1 MYLVGGLPVEI
12 EPEEALVPDE
22 RKALARISRQ
32 GLGPGER
39 ALPFHLRLVAEP
51 PWASADTSRFADGD
65 PAAIDW
71 VDERVRVSHARFL
84 AELDP
89 IGRSGR
95 LFRPA
100 RGRGALEITLR
111 TALCS
116 RLPFEGGLPLHA
128 AGIVADGR
136 GIAFFG
142 VSGAGKT
149 TLASLSPH
157 AVLSDEL
164 VAVAPAQSRT
174 GPPDPPVAVGP
185 FVLTASGF
193 WGTGEQDRTSTK
205 PWPLAAL
212 VELAKGAQL
221 RLDRLGPREAITRL
235 VRVIQVPP
243 GPPLWSAALAVLGRL
258 VREVPV
264 YRMAWSPERPPWP
277 DLLKE
282 LPRLPPGTGC
292 R

>member
-1 MYLVGGLPVEI
+1 MHLVGGLPVEI
-12 EPEEALVPDE
+12 EPEEALIPDE

-32 GLGPGER
+32 GVGAGER
-39 ALPFHLRLVAEP
+39 ALPFRLRLVAEP
-51 PWASADTSRFADGD
+51 PGNIADPVLFEDGG

-71 VDERVRVSHARFL
+71 VDDRVRVSHARFL

-89 IGRSGR
+89 IGRLGR
-95 LFRPA
+95 LFRRS
-100 RGRGALEITLR
+100 RGGGALEITLR
-111 TALCS
+111 TVLCS

-142 VSGAGKT
+142 VSGAGKS
-149 TLASLSPH
+149 TLAGSSPH
-157 AVLSDEL
+157 PVLSDEL
-164 VAVAPAQSRT
+164 VTVVAAHSAPGPA
-174 GPPDPPVAVGP
+174 P
-185 FVLTASGF
+185 FALTASGF
-193 WGTGEQDRTSTK
+193 WGTGEQARTSGK

-235 VRVIQVPP
+235 VRVVMVPP

-264 YRMAWSPERPPWP
+264 YRMAWSPGRPPWAELCE
-277 DLLKE
+277 LLGGAPE
-282 LPRLPPGTGC
+282 RREG
-292 R
+292 